1 MCVYTKS
8 QTNTA
13 STTCRKH
20 TSRVLRRT
28 RGSRSRVRL
37 QRPLYGV
44 RVFAGWFA
52 LAAMTPVRQRRIAAR
67 RAPEQ
72 RLSSAELDACAQS
85 VANWSGRGHS
95 GPVVL
100 AYATALPNDWIL
112 GRSAAAQALPLVVAG
127 LGLASWPWYE
137 GGSQVITG
145 VRRASQ
151 VLRQLFGDAAPVV
164 VADAADTFIPT
175 EPRGSSHAAL
185 AAVIADQRRVLV
197 GGECWSWPKCYDA
210 LFSDDEGFQGCL
222 ATSSTCWPNAGTQ
235 LASTRALE
243 NLYDEL
249 ARRLFANRLLPRND
263 AAMGKIERTNNQAIL
278 VRLYRNR
285 SAVRRE
291 LDILVD
297 EPSSFFASLR
307 PCGPTGPNPMR
318 IGAFSQCF
326 VKSFVPGA
334 HLHMNGS
341 SVNFHPSAE
350 PGTWCRRR
358 GGPAAARAGGSMQPF
373 LLHAN
378 GRHGRLYKDAC
389 FGARL
394 EELRASSPAL
404 REHPVLL
411 IDAVGRGVCNVTTLG
426 QLADEAQQSQK
437 MKQKTKKR
445 GGRGRARIP

>member
-1 MCVYTKS
+1 M
-8 QTNTA
+8 A
-13 STTCRKH
+13 SARH
-20 TSRVLRRT
+20 HRV
-28 RGSRSRVRL
+28 G
-37 QRPLYGV
+37 
-44 RVFAGWFA
+44 
-52 LAAMTPVRQRRIAAR
+52 AR

-72 RLSSAELDACAQS
+72 RLSPAELDECARS
-85 VANWSGRGHS
+85 VANWSGRGHG

-100 AYATALPNDWIL
+100 TYATKLPNDWIL

-151 VLRQLFGDAAPVV
+151 VMRQLFGDASPVV

-175 EPRGSSHAAL
+175 ELRGSSHAAL
-185 AAVIADQRRVLV
+185 VAVLADQRRVLV
-197 GGECWSWPKCYDA
+197 GGECWSWPKCYDS
-210 LFSDDEGFQGCL
+210 LFADDKSFQGCL

-235 LASTRALE
+235 LASTSAME
-243 NLYDEL
+243 YLYNEL
-249 ARRLFANRLLPRND
+249 ARRLFANRLLPRKH
-263 AAMGKIERTNNQAIL
+263 ASMGKIERTNNQAIL

-285 SAVRRE
+285 STIRRE

-297 EPSSFFASLR
+297 ESSSFFASLR
-307 PCGPTGPNPMR
+307 PCGPTGPNPMH

-326 VKSFVPGA
+326 AKAFVPGK

-341 SVNFHPSAE
+341 RVDFHPSAE

-358 GGPAAARAGGSMQPF
+358 GRPAARTGASVQPF

-378 GRHGRLYKDAC
+378 GRHGRLYKDTC

-394 EELRASSPAL
+394 GQLSASSHAL

-411 IDAVGRGVCNVTTLG
+411 IDAVGRGICNVTTLG
-426 QLADEAQQSQK
+426 QLADDTQQSSQRK
-437 MKQKTKKR
+437 KTKVNKR
-445 GGRGRARIP
+445 SRGRARIL

>member
-1 MCVYTKS
+1 
-8 QTNTA
+8 
-13 STTCRKH
+13 
-20 TSRVLRRT
+20 
-28 RGSRSRVRL
+28 
-37 QRPLYGV
+37 
-44 RVFAGWFA
+44 
-52 LAAMTPVRQRRIAAR
+52 MTPARQRRIAAR
-67 RAPEQ
+67 RPNEQ
-72 RLSSAELDACAQS
+72 RLSSAELDACARS
-85 VANWSGRGHS
+85 VASWSGRGHG

-100 AYATALPNDWIL
+100 TYATALPNDWIL

-175 EPRGSSHAAL
+175 ELRGSSHAAL

-197 GGECWSWPKCYDA
+197 GGECWSWPKCYDS
-210 LFSDDEGFQGCL
+210 LFADDEGFQGCL

-243 NLYDEL
+243 HLYDEL
-249 ARRLFANRLLPRND
+249 ARRLFANRLLPRKY

-285 SAVRRE
+285 STVRRE

-297 EPSSFFASLR
+297 ESSSFFASLR
-307 PCGPTGPNPMR
+307 PCGPTGPNPIR
-318 IGAFSQCF
+318 IGAFTQCF
-326 VKSFVPGA
+326 VKGFVPGK

-341 SVNFHPSAE
+341 QVNFHPSAE

-358 GGPAAARAGGSMQPF
+358 GGPAAHAGGSMQPF

-378 GRHGRLYKDAC
+378 GRHGRLYKDTC

-394 EELRASSPAL
+394 EELRAAIPAL

-411 IDAVGRGVCNVTTLG
+411 IDAVGRGLCNVTTVG
-426 QLADEAQQSQK
+426 RLADEIQQSQK
-437 MKQKTKKR
+437 KVVTKKKWKTNKR
-445 GGRGRARIP
+445 GGRGRARIL

>member
-1 MCVYTKS
+1 MKYTRYCGRHLS
-8 QTNTA
+8 FR
-13 STTCRKH
+13 CDP
-20 TSRVLRRT
+20 
-28 RGSRSRVRL
+28 RSRPRGGGRRAASMARQRKVAARL
-37 QRPLYGV
+37 QS
-44 RVFAGWFA
+44 
-52 LAAMTPVRQRRIAAR
+52 
-67 RAPEQ
+67 EQ
-72 RLSSAELDACAQS
+72 RLSGAELDACARS
-85 VANWSGRGHS
+85 VANWSGRGHG

-100 AYATALPNDWIL
+100 TYATALPNDWIL

-151 VLRQLFGDAAPVV
+151 VLRQLFGDASPVV
-164 VADAADTFIPT
+164 VADAGDTFIPT
-175 EPRGSSHAAL
+175 ELRGSSRAAL
-185 AAVIADQRRVLV
+185 AAVVADQRRVLV
-197 GGECWSWPKCYDA
+197 GGECWSWPKCYES
-210 LFSDDEGFQGCL
+210 LFADDEGFQGCL

-243 NLYDEL
+243 FLYDEL
-249 ARRLFANRLLPRND
+249 ARRLFANRRLPRKY
-263 AAMGKIERTNNQAIL
+263 ATMGKIERTNNQAIL

-297 EPSSFFASLR
+297 ESSAFFASLR
-307 PCGPTGPNPMR
+307 PCGPTGPNPLR

-326 VKSFVPGA
+326 VKAFVPRM

-341 SVNFHPSAE
+341 QVNFHPGAE
-350 PGTWCRRR
+350 AGTWCRRR
-358 GGPAAARAGGSMQPF
+358 ESPAAARAGGSMQPF

-378 GRHGRLYKDAC
+378 GRHGRLYKDTC

-394 EELRASSPAL
+394 EELRMSSSAL

-411 IDAVGRGVCNVTTLG
+411 VDAVGRGVCNVTTLG
-426 QLADEAQQSQK
+426 QLADEIQPSQK
-437 MKQKTKKR
+437 KQRKTSER
-445 GGRGRARIP
+445 GGRGRSCIG